1 VTFFNLNLGVTI
13 GSIAIILTKGK
24 YLLNILIDVP
34 SFEPTSR
41 MQYLADWGWIR
52 FEKLNPSSR
61 SINLQIKGA
70 NLRKKI

>member
-1 VTFFNLNLGVTI
+1 
-13 GSIAIILTKGK
+13 
-24 YLLNILIDVP
+24 
-34 SFEPTSR
+34 
-41 MQYLADWGWIR
+41 MQYLADWGWIC